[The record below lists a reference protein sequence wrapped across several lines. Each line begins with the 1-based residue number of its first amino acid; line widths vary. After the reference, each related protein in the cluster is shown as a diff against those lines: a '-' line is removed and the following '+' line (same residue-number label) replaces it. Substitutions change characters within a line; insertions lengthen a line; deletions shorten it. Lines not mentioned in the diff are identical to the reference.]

1 MQRHRAVYGKRH
13 IACMLSLEKDA
24 GGAMHGTDRPVHAW
38 IQNGVRHPPYSGTD
52 RNGAITHRIQR
63 SQPEGLK
70 AADMQQY
77 VCPGMQKMRLP
88 LINHNAT
95 AATARITP
103 PQTQQS
109 LFQPVCTF
117 PHIAHPTIRPE

>member
-70 AADMQQY
+70 AAAMPQY
-77 VCPGMQKMRLP
+77 VCPGTPQTRL
-88 LINHNAT
+88 
-95 AATARITP
+95 RITQP
-103 PQTQQS
+103 TENAAPARKPTRDPHQS
-109 LFQPVCTF
+109 PF
-117 PHIAHPTIRPE
+117 PRYFP

>member
-1 MQRHRAVYGKRH
+1 
-13 IACMLSLEKDA
+13 MLSLEKDA

-70 AADMQQY
+70 AAAVQQY
-77 VCPGMQKMRLP
+77 VCPGMQQMRLR
-88 LINHNAT
+88 LIKPNAN
-95 AATARITP
+95 AATPRVTRRELQQRLFHRFRSEERRVGKEGVSTCSARWS
-103 PQTQQS
+103 PQ
-109 LFQPVCTF
+109 
-117 PHIAHPTIRPE
+117 H